1 VNTRNTKADLTL
13 LLVAA
18 IWGFAFV
25 AQRVGMDHLGPF
37 GFNAARFLLGALSLL
52 PLLWIIK
59 NQHPL
64 TPSSPLLKA
73 GLLTGLLLFSGA
85 SLQQVG
91 LVHTTAGNAGFI
103 TGLYIIF
110 VPIIGLF
117 FMQKN
122 GLNTWVGA
130 VLAVIGLYFLSVNE
144 GFSINQGDI
153 YELAGAVFWAL
164 HVIAIGY
171 VAPKVDNLR
180 LAIVQFIVCGVLCLA
195 IACYAE
201 IDLLTLHNLTLSWL
215 PIAYAGVMSVG
226 IAYTLQI
233 VAQKNTSPSHAA
245 IIMSLEALFAA
256 FGGWLMLDETLDN
269 RAMLGCALM
278 LAGMIIAQ
286 IRFSRPLKFDQT
298 ECPTQR

>member
-1 VNTRNTKADLTL
+1 MKTRNTKADLIL

-25 AQRVGMDHLGPF
+25 AQRVGMDYLGPF
-37 GFNAARFLLGALSLL
+37 GFNAARFLVGALSLA
-52 PLLWIIK
+52 PLLWLIK
-59 NQHPL
+59 NSNASAN
-64 TPSSPLLKA
+64 TGFLLKA
-73 GLLTGLLLFSGA
+73 GVMTGLLLFSGA

-91 LVHTTAGNAGFI
+91 LIHTTAGNAGFI

-122 GLNTWVGA
+122 GTNTWLGA

-153 YELAGAVFWAL
+153 YELVGAVFWAL

-180 LAIVQFIVCGVLCLA
+180 LAIIQFVICGLLCLLVA
-195 IACYAE
+195 ISIERAS
-201 IDLLTLHNLTLSWL
+201 LTLDNLTLSWL

-226 IAYTLQI
+226 VAYTLQI
-233 VAQKNTSPSHAA
+233 VAQKNASPSHAA

-256 FGGWLMLDETLDN
+256 IGGWLLLDEQLDS
-269 RAMLGCALM
+269 RATLGCSLM
-278 LAGMIIAQ
+278 LTGMIIAQ
-286 IRFSRPLKFDQT
+286 VRFKRRAKTQT
-298 ECPTQR
+298 GCPTQR

>member
-1 VNTRNTKADLTL
+1 MNTRNTKADSIL

-25 AQRVGMDHLGPF
+25 AQRVGMDYLGPF
-37 GFNAARFLLGALSLL
+37 GFNAARFLLGALSLA
-52 PLLWIIK
+52 PLLWLIK
-59 NQHPL
+59 N
-64 TPSSPLLKA
+64 SSASANTGFLLKA
-73 GLLTGLLLFSGA
+73 GVVTGLLLFSGA

-91 LVHTTAGNAGFI
+91 LIHTTAGNAGFI

-122 GLNTWVGA
+122 GANTWLGA

-153 YELAGAVFWAL
+153 YELVGAVFWAL

-180 LAIVQFIVCGVLCLA
+180 LAIIQFVICG
-195 IACYAE
+195 
-201 IDLLTLHNLTLSWL
+201 LLDNLTLSWL

-226 IAYTLQI
+226 VAYTLQI
-233 VAQKNTSPSHAA
+233 VAQKNASPSHAA

-256 FGGWLMLDETLDN
+256 IGGWLLLDEQLDS
-269 RAMLGCALM
+269 RATLGCSLM

-286 IRFSRPLKFDQT
+286 VRFKRRAKTQT
-298 ECPTQR
+298 GCPTQR